1 MQLDAA
7 GGLFGSSEPSNEPNL
22 LQGEPDFEC
31 HAEIEAAAPVKHGR
45 VPDSQARRRAQTIE
59 TIYLL

>member
-1 MQLDAA
+1 MPQEVYL
-7 GGLFGSSEPSNEPNL
+7 GLQSLRTNQIFFREHRISNVMLRSKPL
-22 LQGEPDFEC
+22 R
-31 HAEIEAAAPVKHGR
+31 PVKHGR